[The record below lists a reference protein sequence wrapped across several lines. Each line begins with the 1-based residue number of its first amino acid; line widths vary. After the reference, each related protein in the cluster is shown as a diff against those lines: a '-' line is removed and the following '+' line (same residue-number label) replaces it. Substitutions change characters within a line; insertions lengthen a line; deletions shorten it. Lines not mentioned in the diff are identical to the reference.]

1 MELMIDTASPLPVYE
16 QIVNQIERAVTTR
29 QLAPGSPLPRI
40 RQLARDLEINP
51 NTVAKA
57 YQILEQRHI
66 VVTAGRRGTFVH
78 QAGRNNVHEHA
89 EQLGEVRMVELLSEL
104 QRGGLPVKAI
114 RNIFRAAIERLESPS
129 GI

>member
-1 MELMIDTASPLPVYE
+1 MELSIDTASPLPVYE
-16 QIVNQIERAVTTR
+16 QIVNQVERAVTSR

-40 RQLARDLEINP
+40 RQLASDLEINP

-78 QAGRNNVHEHA
+78 QAGKDHVREHA
-89 EQLGEVRMVELLSEL
+89 QQLGEIKMSGLLDEL
-104 QRGGLPVKAI
+104 QRGGISLKTI
-114 RNIFRAAIERLESPS
+114 RTIFRAAIEKLESPS
-129 GI
+129 DT